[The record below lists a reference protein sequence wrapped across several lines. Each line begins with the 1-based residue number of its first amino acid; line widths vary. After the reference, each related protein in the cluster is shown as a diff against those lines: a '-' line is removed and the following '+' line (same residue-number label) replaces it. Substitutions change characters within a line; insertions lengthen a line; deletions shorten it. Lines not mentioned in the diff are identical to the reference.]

1 MRAHRSG
8 LIFGVNRS
16 RGGVHGDEKEG
27 REGRG
32 GRVLFFCGGGPPSA
46 PWEKPE
52 AGRRPR
58 EGGREGGG
66 SPEQD
71 PREKNRKSG
80 KDQKTKRD
88 GSGECVA
95 PARFE
100 TGPSQSDSRPPFFLI
115 FLIYFFVRA
124 QPRGVGAGRG

>member
-1 MRAHRSG
+1 MATKRKG
-8 LIFGVNRS
+8 
-16 RGGVHGDEKEG
+16 G
-27 REGRG
+27 REGGGVFCFFVAGARPPPPGRNLRPAG
-32 GRVLFFCGGGPPSA
+32 GRG
-46 PWEKPE
+46 
-52 AGRRPR
+52 R